1 MRLTKQTTSAL
12 VVITVLLIDQLLKIW
27 IITHFAIGD
36 EMRVFGNWFIL
47 HFTENPG
54 MAFGMN
60 FWGVWGKLI
69 LSIFRLAAI
78 VLIGWYLNH
87 VIKQG
92 AKTGLVV
99 GISLVMAGAIGN
111 MIDSAFYGLLFDSG
125 TVYNHDMNGWV
136 SYYGVSKLNFD
147 GYAGFLRGCVVDM
160 LYFPVIN
167 TVIPSWVPI
176 WGGHQFQ
183 FFRPVFNIADSAIT
197 TGVIYLILFQRNNI
211 IIKDKGKGVKG

>member
-1 MRLTKQTTSAL
+1 
-12 VVITVLLIDQLLKIW
+12 
-27 IITHFAIGD
+27 
-36 EMRVFGNWFIL
+36 
-47 HFTENPG
+47 
-54 MAFGMN
+54 
-60 FWGVWGKLI
+60 
-69 LSIFRLAAI
+69 
-78 VLIGWYLNH
+78 
-87 VIKQG
+87 
-92 AKTGLVV
+92 
-99 GISLVMAGAIGN
+99 
-111 MIDSAFYGLLFDSG
+111 
-125 TVYNHDMNGWV
+125 MNGWV

-167 TVIPSWVPI
+167 TVIPNWVPI

>member
-1 MRLTKQTTSAL
+1 
-12 VVITVLLIDQLLKIW
+12 
-27 IITHFAIGD
+27 
-36 EMRVFGNWFIL
+36 
-47 HFTENPG
+47 
-54 MAFGMN
+54 
-60 FWGVWGKLI
+60 
-69 LSIFRLAAI
+69 LAAI